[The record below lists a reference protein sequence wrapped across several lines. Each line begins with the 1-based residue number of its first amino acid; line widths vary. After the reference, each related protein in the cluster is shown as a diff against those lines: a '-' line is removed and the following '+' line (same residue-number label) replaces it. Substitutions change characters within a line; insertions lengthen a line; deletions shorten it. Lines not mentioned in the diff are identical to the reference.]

1 MEKNMKRLYDLLSN
15 STIFVMF
22 AVAVYFVSTTNGT
35 AYAAKIEESKNK
47 NRLSNKKLQKDNHP
61 MKYFSH
67 NY

>member
-35 AYAAKIEESKNK
+35 AYAAKIEEQIAAE
-47 NRLSNKKLQKDNHP
+47 KLQERVEA
-61 MKYFSH
+61 Y
-67 NY
+67 